1 MFQHLSIRTLRSQPL
16 RKISVLNFKGG
27 VGKTSF
33 VINVGHKLALDGFN
47 VLIVDCDLQAN
58 ASTLLDEVHK
68 PTLLDVI
75 REQAKAVEAIKPAR
89 PNLDLLPSD
98 GNLDRAAPYI
108 ISSGSEG
115 YYILRNE
122 MQEIEREQ
130 IYDIVLFD
138 HSPSY
143 SAVTESALL
152 ASDEMII
159 PCELGTFSI
168 EGLLQMIDK
177 LTGTLSKRGHPIAVS
192 GIVPFK
198 FNASIA
204 QHGTYLKDLRAEY
217 EGELLPV
224 VRQDS
229 AIGKAQH
236 FHKSVFEYDPH
247 SKAAEDFT
255 AIANAL
261 TSKEARV

>member
-1 MFQHLSIRTLRSQPL
+1 MRV
-16 RKISVLNFKGG
+16 ISVLNFKGG

-33 VINVGHKLALDGFN
+33 VINVGHKLALDGYN

-58 ASTLLDEVHK
+58 ASTMLEKITK

-75 REQAKAVEAIKPAR
+75 REQATAEEAIKNAR
-89 PNLDLLPSD
+89 VNLDILPSD
-98 GNLDRAAPYI
+98 SNLDRAAPYI
-108 ISSGSEG
+108 ISSGNEG
-115 YYILRNE
+115 YYILKNQ
-122 MQEIEREQ
+122 MDEIRKLEA
-130 IYDIVLFD
+130 YDYVLFD

-152 ASDEMII
+152 ASDEIII

-177 LTGTLSKRGHPIAVS
+177 LKVTLSKRSHTIEVS

-198 FNASIA
+198 YNESIA
-204 QHGTYLKDLRAEY
+204 MHKTYLRDLKETF
-217 EGELLPV
+217 EDVLMPT

-229 AIGKAQH
+229 TIGKSQH
-236 FHKSVFEYDPH
+236 FHQSVFEYTQN
-247 SKAAEDFT
+247 SRAGEDFT
-255 AIANAL
+255 QIANILTKKEAIA
-261 TSKEARV
+261 

>member
-1 MFQHLSIRTLRSQPL
+1 L

-33 VINVGHKLALDGFN
+33 VINVGHKLALDGHN
-47 VLIVDCDLQAN
+47 VLVVDCDLQAN
-58 ASTLLDEVHK
+58 ASTLLKDQRK

-75 REQAKAVEAIKPAR
+75 REQAKAVDAIQNAR
-89 PNLDLLPSD
+89 KNLDILPSD
-98 GNLDRAAPYI
+98 SNLDRAAPYI
-108 ISSGSEG
+108 ISNGNDG
-115 YYILRNE
+115 YYVLKNE
-122 MQEIEREQ
+122 METLEKLKV
-130 IYDIVLFD
+130 YDVVLFD

-177 LTGTLSKRGHPIAVS
+177 LTGTLSKRGHQIAVS
-192 GIVPFK
+192 GIIPCK
-198 FNASIA
+198 YNASISM
-204 QHGTYLKDLRAEY
+204 HEVYLKDLRGSFES
-217 EGELLPV
+217 EMLPTI
-224 VRQDS
+224 RQDS
-229 AIGKAQH
+229 AIGKSQH
-236 FHKSVFEYDPH
+236 FHQSVFEYDPR

-255 AIANAL
+255 AITDAL
-261 TSKEARV
+261 VGKETSNI

>member
-1 MFQHLSIRTLRSQPL
+1 M

-33 VINVGHKLALDGFN
+33 VINVGHKLALNGFN

-58 ASTLLDEVHK
+58 ASTLLDEVKK

-75 REQAKAVEAIKPAR
+75 REQAKTVDAIKPAR
-89 PNLDLLPSD
+89 RNLDILPAD

-108 ISSGSEG
+108 ISSGNEG
-115 YYILRNE
+115 YHILRNE

-143 SAVTESALL
+143 SALTESALL

-177 LTGTLSKRGHPIAVS
+177 LTGTLSKRGHAIAVS
-192 GIVPFK
+192 GVVPSK
-198 FNASIA
+198 YNASIS
-204 QHGTYLKDLRAEY
+204 QHEVYLRDLRATFET
-217 EGELLPV
+217 EIFPI

-229 AIGKAQH
+229 AIGKSQH
-236 FHKSVFEYDPH
+236 FHQSVFEYDPKC
-247 SKAAEDFT
+247 KAAEDYS
-255 AIANAL
+255 AIANLL
-261 TSKEARV
+261 TTREEARV

>member
-1 MFQHLSIRTLRSQPL
+1 M

-33 VINVGHKLALDGFN
+33 VINVGHKLALDGYN

-58 ASTLLDEVHK
+58 ASTLLKEQHK

-75 REQAKAVEAIKPAR
+75 RETAEATEAIQNAR
-89 PNLDLLPSD
+89 ENLDILPSD
-98 GNLDRAAPYI
+98 SNLDKAAPYI
-108 ISSGSEG
+108 ISSGNDG
-115 YYILRNE
+115 YYILKN
-122 MQEIEREQ
+122 QLDAIAKLGV
-130 IYDIVLFD
+130 YDFVLFD

-177 LTGTLSKRGHPIAVS
+177 LTGTLSKRNHAIAVS
-192 GIVPFK
+192 GLVPFK
-198 FNASIA
+198 YNASIA
-204 QHGTYLKDLRAEY
+204 MHATYLKDL
-217 EGELLPV
+217 GESFENEVMPL
-224 VRQDS
+224 VRTDT
-229 AIGKAQH
+229 AVGKSQH
-236 FHKSVFEYDPH
+236 FHQSVFEYDPK
-247 SKAAEDFT
+247 SKAAQDFT
-255 AIANAL
+255 ELANAL
-261 TSKEARV
+261 TKETAKV

>member
-1 MFQHLSIRTLRSQPL
+1 M

-33 VINVGHKLALDGFN
+33 VVNVGHKLALDGYK

-58 ASTLLDEVHK
+58 ASTLLNK
-68 PTLLDVI
+68 QRRPTLLDVI
-75 REQAKAVEAIKPAR
+75 REQARAVDAIQTAR
-89 PNLDLLPSD
+89 FNLDVLPSD
-98 GNLDRAAPYI
+98 SNLDKAAPYI
-108 ISSGSEG
+108 VSSGEDG
-115 YYILRNE
+115 FYILKRE
-122 MQEIEREQ
+122 MQEIERLKA
-130 IYDIVLFD
+130 YDIVLFD

-177 LTGTLSKRGHPIAVS
+177 LTATLTKRNHTVTVS

-198 FNASIA
+198 YNASMSM
-204 QHGTYLKDLRAEY
+204 HETYLKDLQTTFEN
-217 EGELLPV
+217 ELLPT

-229 AIGKAQH
+229 AVGKSQH
-236 FHKSVFEYDPH
+236 FHRSVFEYDPS
-247 SKAAEDFT
+247 SKAAEDFA
-255 AIANAL
+255 AITNIL
-261 TSKEARV
+261 ISKKKVVV

>member
-1 MFQHLSIRTLRSQPL
+1 L

-33 VINVGHKLALDGFN
+33 VTNVGHKLALDGYN

-58 ASTLLDEVHK
+58 ASTLLPEAKK

-75 REQAKAVEAIKPAR
+75 REVANATDAIQNAR
-89 PNLDLLPSD
+89 DNLDLLPSD
-98 GNLDRAAPYI
+98 VNLDRAAPYI
-108 ISSGSEG
+108 VSNGNEG
-115 YYILRNE
+115 YYILKNQ
-122 MQEIEREQ
+122 MQEIERLEV
-130 IYDIVLFD
+130 YDFVLYD

-168 EGLLQMIDK
+168 EGLLQMIEK
-177 LTGTLSKRGHPIAVS
+177 LTGTLSKRGHEIAVS

-198 FNASIA
+198 FNATIGI
-204 QHGTYLKDLRAEY
+204 HETYLKDLQEVY
-217 EGELLPV
+217 KDELLPT

-236 FHKSVFEYDPH
+236 FHQSVFEYDPQ

-255 AIANAL
+255 AIVNSL
-261 TSKEARV
+261 TSKEVATA

>member
-1 MFQHLSIRTLRSQPL
+1 MK
-16 RKISVLNFKGG
+16 KISVLNFKGG

-33 VINVGHKLALDGFN
+33 VINVGHRLALDGLN

-58 ASTLLDEVHK
+58 ASTFLDKPSK
-68 PTLLDVI
+68 PTLLEVI
-75 REQAKAVEAIKPAR
+75 REQVKATDAIQNAR
-89 PNLDLLPSD
+89 NNLDVLPSD

-108 ISSGSEG
+108 ISNGNDG
-115 YYILRNE
+115 YYILRSE
-122 MQEIEREQ
+122 IQEIERLKV
-130 IYDIVLFD
+130 YDIVFFD

-152 ASDEMII
+152 TSDEVII

-168 EGLLQMIDK
+168 EGLLQMIEK
-177 LTGTLSKRGHPIAVS
+177 LTMTLSKRNHSITIS

-198 FNASIA
+198 YNASISM
-204 QHGTYLKDLRAEY
+204 HETYLRDLQANFES
-217 EGELLPV
+217 ELLPT

-229 AIGKAQH
+229 AIGKSQH
-236 FHKSVFEYDPH
+236 FHQSVFEYDPK

-255 AIANAL
+255 AIANL
-261 TSKEARV
+261 IRKEEAAV

>member
-1 MFQHLSIRTLRSQPL
+1 L

-33 VINVGHKLALDGFN
+33 VINVGHKLALDGYN

-58 ASTLLDEVHK
+58 ASTLLKEQRK

-75 REQAKAVEAIKPAR
+75 REAVSAEDAIQNAR
-89 PNLDLLPSD
+89 KNLDLIPSD

-108 ISSGSEG
+108 ISNGNEG
-115 YYILRNE
+115 YYILKNQ
-122 MQEIEREQ
+122 MDAIERLQ
-130 IYDIVLFD
+130 VYDFVLYD

-177 LTGTLSKRGHPIAVS
+177 LTGTLSKRGHPITVS

-204 QHGTYLKDLRAEY
+204 IHETYLKDLQAEY
-217 EGELLPV
+217 EGDILPT

-236 FHKSVFEYDPH
+236 FHQSVFEYDPH
-247 SKAAEDFT
+247 SKAAADFI
-255 AIANAL
+255 AIVNSL
-261 TSKEARV
+261 TSKEAITA

>member
-1 MFQHLSIRTLRSQPL
+1 
-16 RKISVLNFKGG
+16 VL
-27 VGKTSF
+27 
-33 VINVGHKLALDGFN
+33 
-47 VLIVDCDLQAN
+47 
-58 ASTLLDEVHK
+58 
-68 PTLLDVI
+68 
-75 REQAKAVEAIKPAR
+75 
-89 PNLDLLPSD
+89 
-98 GNLDRAAPYI
+98 Y
-108 ISSGSEG
+108 
-115 YYILRNE
+115 
-122 MQEIEREQ
+122 
-130 IYDIVLFD
+130 D

-177 LTGTLSKRGHPIAVS
+177 LTGTLSKRGHPITVS

-204 QHGTYLKDLRAEY
+204 IHETYLKDLQAEY
-217 EGELLPV
+217 EGDILPT

-236 FHKSVFEYDPH
+236 FHQSVFEYDPH
-247 SKAAEDFT
+247 SKAAADFI
-255 AIANAL
+255 AIVNSL
-261 TSKEARV
+261 TSKEAVTA

>member
-1 MFQHLSIRTLRSQPL
+1 M

-33 VINVGHKLALDGFN
+33 VINIGHRLALDGLN
-47 VLIVDCDLQAN
+47 ILIIDCDLQAN
-58 ASTLLDEVHK
+58 ASTFLDKPAK
-68 PTLLDVI
+68 PTLLEVI
-75 REQAKAVEAIKPAR
+75 REQVKATDAIQNAR
-89 PNLDLLPSD
+89 KNLDVLPSD
-98 GNLDRAAPYI
+98 GDLDRAAPYI
-108 ISSGSEG
+108 ISNGNDG
-115 YYILRNE
+115 YYVLRSE
-122 MQEIEREQ
+122 IQEIEQ
-130 IYDIVLFD
+130 LKVYDIVLFD

-152 ASDEMII
+152 TSDEVII

-177 LTGTLSKRGHPIAVS
+177 LTITLSKRNHSITVS

-198 FNASIA
+198 YNASINM
-204 QHGTYLKDLRAEY
+204 HETYLRDLQANFES
-217 EGELLPV
+217 ELLPT

-229 AIGKAQH
+229 TIGKSQH
-236 FHKSVFEYDPH
+236 FHQSVFEYDPK

-255 AIANAL
+255 AIANL
-261 TSKEARV
+261 IRKEEATV